1 MMSSGAQVLN
11 PELYRRLQK
20 NFGNVL
26 IANPGEG
33 FVATVRRGLDGRPKQ
48 QIAHSGEY
56 YRVCCPYCKDT
67 RNRLWV
73 NHKFGAF
80 DENTRSKNTHLAICY
95 NENCLTHP
103 AQRQRFENAIFLGM
117 NWSQRKAVVVQR
129 GSTHDDTL
137 RVVSPPGT
145 LVPVNQLADG
155 HKVSAYLRSRGY
167 SPEELGTSFHVDYCE
182 FAEPKYP
189 AAADRIVASVVM
201 DGQLVG
207 WQCRFIGD
215 IDWKRAGMAK
225 YYTRP
230 GMPKR
235 LMFYNYDQAK
245 NYPLVV
251 LTEGISDVWAV
262 GPQAVAMLGKKLHAS
277 QERLL
282 CDTWGEGVLVV
293 MLDPDARDET
303 DKLVQRL
310 ESKFAGGVV
319 PVYLDEQDPGDLDRD
334 VIWSIISEE
343 LKSRNYQMYSLEE
356 KEGDIS

>member
-1 MMSSGAQVLN
+1 
-11 PELYRRLQK
+11 
-20 NFGNVL
+20 
-26 IANPGEG
+26 
-33 FVATVRRGLDGRPKQ
+33 
-48 QIAHSGEY
+48 
-56 YRVCCPYCKDT
+56 
-67 RNRLWV
+67 
-73 NHKFGAF
+73 
-80 DENTRSKNTHLAICY
+80 
-95 NENCLTHP
+95 
-103 AQRQRFENAIFLGM
+103 
-117 NWSQRKAVVVQR
+117 
-129 GSTHDDTL
+129 
-137 RVVSPPGT
+137 
-145 LVPVNQLADG
+145 
-155 HKVSAYLRSRGY
+155 
-167 SPEELGTSFHVDYCE
+167 
-182 FAEPKYP
+182 
-189 AAADRIVASVVM
+189 M